1 MFGFFDFLIIICGAG
16 IITDFIIKKQKI
28 QAEMLKDQIEL
39 EKVKHQNYLI
49 ETEKL
54 KIELER
60 LQLEDKTHK

>member
-1 MFGFFDFLIIICGAG
+1 MFGFFDFLIIICGAA

-54 KIELER
+54 RIDLER
-60 LQLEDKTHK
+60 LQLEDKMNK